1 MIDISKQSLQVQVEL
16 SEGAVLPQVQT
27 LGASGFDLC
36 AYLDTALSIEPGK
49 SVLVPT
55 GVHLAIP
62 AGYEAQIRPR
72 SGLAYK
78 HGITCLNSP
87 GTIDSDYRGM
97 LKVLL
102 INLSDEPYIIV
113 NGARIAQ
120 LIFAQVFHPQLQL
133 VPELSSAT
141 ARGEQGFGHTGI

>member
-1 MIDISKQSLQVQVEL
+1 MSHNPECLLRVQIEL
-16 SEGAVLPQVQT
+16 SPGAILPKIQT
-27 LGASGFDLC
+27 TGASGFDLC
-36 AYLDTALSIEPGK
+36 AFLDADIVLPAGK
-49 SVLVPT
+49 STLVPT

-87 GTIDSDYRGM
+87 GTIDADYRGM

-102 INLSDEPYIIV
+102 INLSDSSYTISS
-113 NGARIAQ
+113 GMRIAQ
-120 LIFAQVFHPQLQL
+120 LVFAQVFHPQLEL
-133 VPELSSAT
+133 VSELPTSL
-141 ARGEQGFGHTGI
+141 RGSQGFGHTGL